1 MQVGLNKLHLFF
13 VFMEEFIKSLE
24 QSYKDCDTLIDK
36 MLKAR
41 VAHDKEAE
49 MKVFRQMEACV
60 SGAMQDYTVM
70 IDFLERLSK
79 LLKEYGI

>member
-1 MQVGLNKLHLFF
+1 
-13 VFMEEFIKSLE
+13 MEELIGNLE
-24 QSYKDCDTLIDK
+24 QCYKDCDTLINR

-49 MKVFRQMEACV
+49 MEVFRQMESQIVCV
-60 SGAMQDYTVM
+60 MQEYTVM

>member
-1 MQVGLNKLHLFF
+1 
-13 VFMEEFIKSLE
+13 MEEFIKNLE
-24 QSYKDCDTLIDK
+24 QSYKECDTLINK
-36 MLKAR
+36 MLKVR

-49 MKVFRQMEACV
+49 MKVFRQMEGHII
-60 SGAMQDYTVM
+60 GAMQEYTVM